1 MKIVVSYINSIYDI
15 RKTIKKIDLSIAD
28 GIHVDLMDGMYVA
41 NNNLNVSL
49 LPELFK
55 GISKPLDIHL
65 MVLKPSKYLDI
76 LYKLIPDCIYIHP
89 ETEQDPIAV
98 IKNIKEHCHV
108 GIVINPNQNIE
119 GFKDYLK
126 YINRVLLMSVIP
138 GKGGQ
143 KFIENTKYDAQNR
156 VESTIRI
163 ATTTVEGDLILYD
176 LSYDGEN
183 YTLKSDYTRDNYM
196 AEENRKVV
204 INDDIPGEFYTVNLI
219 GTDGAVELMLLL
231 VAQLSQE
238 YNIINENNDVYITT
252 LDGKKYEDI
261 NIISYPSDATV
272 YPVAPE
278 FRAEVLEVFDNVMW
292 IKPIENGEGLGDKLL
307 INTQGNDFEVG
318 DTVRVIFTGLIRDTY
333 PAQIEVIS
341 VEKFEI
347 YNN

>member
-1 MKIVVSYINSIYDI
+1 MKN
-15 RKTIKKIDLSIAD
+15 KI
-28 GIHVDLMDGMYVA
+28 
-41 NNNLNVSL
+41 
-49 LPELFK
+49 
-55 GISKPLDIHL
+55 
-65 MVLKPSKYLDI
+65 
-76 LYKLIPDCIYIHP
+76 LI
-89 ETEQDPIAV
+89 
-98 IKNIKEHCHV
+98 
-108 GIVINPNQNIE
+108 GIVIFTALAVAIGLVLFSLGVFNDDETIANNIYNGIETNYNTLNNNEVGNNVTGNQIDTKNASLEELPYNYTIE
-119 GFKDYLK
+119 QAIKDGCFTVTFYSVYNKEYLD
-126 YINRVLLMSVIP
+126 N
-138 GKGGQ
+138 
-143 KFIENTKYDAQNR
+143 FIENTKHDAQNR
-156 VESTIRI
+156 VASSIRI
-163 ATTTVEGDLILYD
+163 AATTVEGDLILYD
-176 LSYDGEN
+176 LSYDGEK
-183 YTLKSDYTRDNYM
+183 YTLKSDYTRDRYM
-196 AEENRKVV
+196 AEEERKVV

-219 GTDGAVELMLLL
+219 ETDGAVELMLLL
-231 VAQLSQE
+231 VVQPSQE

-261 NIISYPSDATV
+261 NIVSYPQDATV

>member
-1 MKIVVSYINSIYDI
+1 MKN
-15 RKTIKKIDLSIAD
+15 KI
-28 GIHVDLMDGMYVA
+28 
-41 NNNLNVSL
+41 
-49 LPELFK
+49 
-55 GISKPLDIHL
+55 
-65 MVLKPSKYLDI
+65 
-76 LYKLIPDCIYIHP
+76 LI
-89 ETEQDPIAV
+89 
-98 IKNIKEHCHV
+98 
-108 GIVINPNQNIE
+108 GIVIFTALAVAIGLVLFSLGVFNDDETIANNIYNGIETNYNTLNNNEVGNNVTGNQIDTKNASLEELPYNYTIE
-119 GFKDYLK
+119 QAIKDGCFTVTFYSVYNKEYLD
-126 YINRVLLMSVIP
+126 N
-138 GKGGQ
+138 
-143 KFIENTKYDAQNR
+143 FIENTKHDAQNR
-156 VESTIRI
+156 VASSIRI
-163 ATTTVEGDLILYD
+163 AATTVEGDLILYD
-176 LSYDGEN
+176 LSYDGEK
-183 YTLKSDYTRDNYM
+183 YTLKSDYTRDRYM
-196 AEENRKVV
+196 AEEERKVV

-219 GTDGAVELMLLL
+219 ETDGAVELMLLL
-231 VAQLSQE
+231 VAQPSQK

-261 NIISYPSDATV
+261 NIVSYPQDATV

>member
-1 MKIVVSYINSIYDI
+1 MKN
-15 RKTIKKIDLSIAD
+15 KI
-28 GIHVDLMDGMYVA
+28 
-41 NNNLNVSL
+41 
-49 LPELFK
+49 
-55 GISKPLDIHL
+55 
-65 MVLKPSKYLDI
+65 
-76 LYKLIPDCIYIHP
+76 LI
-89 ETEQDPIAV
+89 
-98 IKNIKEHCHV
+98 
-108 GIVINPNQNIE
+108 GIVIFIALAVTIGLVLFSLGVFNDDETIANNIYNGIETNYNTLNNNEVGNNVTGNQIDTKNASLEELPQSYTIE
-119 GFKDYLK
+119 QAIKDGCFTVTYYSVYNKEYLD
-126 YINRVLLMSVIP
+126 N
-138 GKGGQ
+138 
-143 KFIENTKYDAQNR
+143 FIEKTKHDAQNR
-156 VESTIRI
+156 VASTIRI

-204 INDDIPGEFYTVNLI
+204 INDDVPGRFYTIALRQDGETMRLELI
-219 GTDGAVELMLLL
+219 LTAE
-231 VAQLSQE
+231 ASQKE
-238 YNIINENNDVYITT
+238 E
-252 LDGKKYEDI
+252 GKIYEDI
-261 NIISYPSDATV
+261 NIVSYPLNATV